1 MDLAQIAFFLFAA
14 VATAAAV
21 GVISV
26 KNPVHAVLLLVLT
39 FFSVACTWI
48 IAGAEFLGVALI
60 LVYVG
65 AVMVL
70 LLFVVMMLDI
80 DVAPL
85 REGYVRY
92 LPIGLVVAIVMLVE
106 MLTLIGVK
114 ANVVTAFPADP
125 SVAGNTQWLARALF
139 TQFLLP
145 FEVAAVILTGRGDRS
160 GDADPA
166 SPGRRPAPESVRTGA
181 RARCRPSADH
191 QDGRGQAGR
200 PGPGGCTGR
209 GGQAMS
215 EFFGTGLALGHYL
228 CARRDAVLHQR
239 RRHLPQ
245 PQERD
250 HVADV
255 AWSCCCWR

>member
-1 MDLAQIAFFLFAA
+1 MDLAQISFFVFAA

-21 GVISV
+21 GVISAR
-26 KNPVHAVLLLVLT
+26 NPVHAVLLLVLT

-80 DVAPL
+80 DTAPL

-92 LPIGLVVAIVMLVE
+92 LPVGLVVAVVMLVE

-114 ANVVTAFPADP
+114 AK
-125 SVAGNTQWLARALF
+125 VATPFAAEVATGGNTAWLARALF

-145 FEVAAVILTGRGDRS
+145 FEVAAVILTV
-160 GDADPA
+160 AVIA
-166 SPGRRPAPESVRTGA
+166 AVMLTLRRRVGA
-181 RARCRPSADH
+181 KHQSPSA
-191 QDGRGQAGR
+191 QAR
-200 PGPGGCTGR
+200 VR
-209 GGQAMS
+209 ASDRLRMVKM
-215 EFFGTGLALGHYL
+215 
-228 CARRDAVLHQR
+228 DAVK
-239 RRHLPQ
+239 PV
-245 PQERD
+245 
-250 HVADV
+250 VAV
-255 AWSCCCWR
+255 ETPAEESKP